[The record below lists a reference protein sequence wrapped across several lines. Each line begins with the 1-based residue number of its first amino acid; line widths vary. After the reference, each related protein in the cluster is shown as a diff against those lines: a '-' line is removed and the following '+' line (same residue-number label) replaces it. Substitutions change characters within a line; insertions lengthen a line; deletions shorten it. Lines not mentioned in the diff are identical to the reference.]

1 MRELKNSCTGDQTI
15 VADARGVC
23 SVGKSSIKGPIYL
36 VPYERVGKYTIFV
49 NMLGL
54 DRFETHKRG
63 GAYRRLAGSHTP
75 ALSRVKIVAL
85 IGVVAL
91 PPLCVPP
98 TRPDRFEE
106 ARAQSPEIPT
116 VE

>member
-1 MRELKNSCTGDQTI
+1 MRELKKSCTGDQTI

-63 GAYRRLAGSHTP
+63 GA
-75 ALSRVKIVAL
+75 
-85 IGVVAL
+85 
-91 PPLCVPP
+91 
-98 TRPDRFEE
+98 
-106 ARAQSPEIPT
+106 
-116 VE
+116 